1 MRFRV
6 GLLVITVCW
15 GLAGCKSDPIAPA
28 PPVFQQDDEFRFV
41 ENFTVGSTGNWQ
53 TEADDFGMTAVL
65 NERMIIEVSSAN
77 TVQYTTLREPTFSDF
92 NLEVEATQLAGNPE
106 SSFGVLFRLQGPGQF
121 YRFDITGNG
130 RYTVERHN
138 PDGTWTR
145 FVEDWPLS
153 PAIQQGFNVTNRLQ
167 VSAIGPDIVVYA
179 NGEVL
184 FQFSDTAYSDGNIA
198 LAGGTFGQAGLSVA
212 FDNLVVNLPR

>member
-1 MRFRV
+1 MRSWV
-6 GLLVITVCW
+6 GWLIIGVCW
-15 GLAGCKSDPIAPA
+15 GLAGCETDST
-28 PPVFQQDDEFRFV
+28 PPPLAVQQDNEFRFV
-41 ENFTVGSTGNWQ
+41 ENFTVGTTGDWQ

-65 NERMIIEVSSAN
+65 NERMIIEISSAN
-77 TVQYTTLREPTFSDF
+77 TVQYTTLQEQVFSDF
-92 NLEVEATQLAGNPE
+92 NLEVEVTQLAGHPE
-106 SSFGVLFRLQGPGQF
+106 SSFGILFRLQGPGQF

-138 PDGTWTR
+138 VDGTWTR

-167 VSAIGPDIVVYA
+167 VSAVGSEITVYA
-179 NGEVL
+179 NGEAL
-184 FQFSDTAYSDGNIA
+184 FQFSDAAYSEGNIA

-212 FDNLVVNLPR
+212 FDNLVVNLPQ